1 MANLQHMMQFDEAT
15 DDSVSGASSASED
28 EEEDDV
34 MSAEVEDDDD
44 DDDEDDTAEVSSS
57 NLPEKHEEVPEVPRI
72 QPPKMRIKLSL
83 RLGRDKSPP
92 PPVKEEEE
100 EHVQATVV
108 QSSDEDAEEEEV
120 VRAEPMSPTVESKET
135 SKAGKKRKSDTTH
148 TNENKRTTDTKASK
162 KTKKSSANSP
172 QPKSESKNQ
181 NSHPSSTNSRPVRFP
196 SISSPGLFMNSPP
209 GISSSTLLQ
218 EEQQSTKKSQ
228 NRSSNSASSSN
239 TTSFNG
245 YVTPSSVF
253 DFTMASAGYSV
264 SSRTDYPHRGSSI
277 KRTVGDMFD
286 SDVNFTLHFPNLIP
300 KKLLKSCKKVNKKAS
315 AEKSDQT
322 NDIKDSMIKKPE
334 TDTEMNTQSDE
345 HTLPSI
351 FIRALENTLSKS
363 NPEKTKQEESGTKT
377 TSRKKPIPS
386 FRDMIPISLTIPLP
400 DSYIEKRLK
409 YFDLVEAREKAIV
422 SSQKASDALQDA
434 RESYNDAKEEWEK
447 KMASYQEKRKKT
459 QKQKPPDDSD
469 SEAEFEGKN
478 TKKNDDA
485 PPMPTPPPM
494 PDPVPVPLIPDP
506 PSPPALI
513 YSPDN
518 NTFEIKKENEN
529 YDDKNKTT
537 KSITDL
543 ICIPEEKKHLVQHL
557 DPNCFHYIDGRY
569 YGLSSNNVA
578 DPQFVGPNA
587 PGIAGLNFSGGTG
600 LATSYVGNSTSGGS
614 SSFNSLHNNSSASG
628 SAGGSSGGTGLSSAK
643 KPSGSQSGAS
653 GTSKGSGGSDKGST
667 SKKNNGPTPTATS
680 LELKRIMEKGGELAE
695 EMRNYIIRAAV
706 YHSKTGGNSGS
717 FVGCNGETYPDVS
730 KAFSLHG
737 NLRPC
742 NRCKSN
748 KQGAYHCRLRRKHKE
763 PDYDGGESASIL
775 TPFFEIPLENLI
787 IAARPGRSK

>member
-15 DDSVSGASSASED
+15 DDSVSAASSASED

-34 MSAEVEDDDD
+34 MSAEVEDDEDEN
-44 DDDEDDTAEVSSS
+44 DEDDTAEGSSS
-57 NLPEKHEEVPEVPRI
+57 NLQEKHEEIPEVPRN

-120 VRAEPMSPTVESKET
+120 VRAEPISPTVESKEMP
-135 SKAGKKRKSDTTH
+135 KVEKKRKSDTTK
-148 TNENKRTTDTKASK
+148 TNESKRTTDTKASK
-162 KTKKSSANSP
+162 KTKKSSDNSP
-172 QPKSESKNQ
+172 QPKSESKNHS
-181 NSHPSSTNSRPVRFP
+181 SHSASTNSRPVRFP
-196 SISSPGLFMNSPP
+196 SISSPGLFMISPP

-218 EEQQSTKKSQ
+218 QEKETTQKSQ
-228 NRSSNSASSSN
+228 NRSSNSTSSN
-239 TTSFNG
+239 NNTSFNG

-264 SSRTDYPHRGSSI
+264 SSRTDNPHRGSSM

-286 SDVNFTLHFPNLIP
+286 SDVNFTSHFPNLIP

-322 NDIKDSMIKKPE
+322 NDIKDSISKKPDTNTE
-334 TDTEMNTQSDE
+334 TSTQSDE

-351 FIRALENTLSKS
+351 FNRVLETSLSKS
-363 NPEKTKQEESGTKT
+363 NSDEIKREESANKITAMKKT
-377 TSRKKPIPS
+377 IPS

-400 DSYIEKRLK
+400 DNYVEKRLK
-409 YFDLVEAREKAIV
+409 YFDLVDAREKAIV
-422 SSQKASDALQDA
+422 SSQKASDAVQDA

-447 KMASYQEKRKKT
+447 KMASYQEKRKKI
-459 QKQKPPDDSD
+459 QKHKPPNASD
-469 SEAEFEGKN
+469 SEAEFEGEN
-478 TKKNDDA
+478 KKKDNDA
-485 PPMPTPPPM
+485 PPMPTPPHIPE
-494 PDPVPVPLIPDP
+494 PVFVPPIPDP
-506 PSPPALI
+506 PSPPSLI

-518 NTFEIKKENEN
+518 NTFEVKKENEN
-529 YDDKNKTT
+529 YDDKKKTT
-537 KSITDL
+537 KSITDS

-557 DPNCFHYIDGRY
+557 DPNCFHYVDGRY
-569 YGLSSNNVA
+569 FGLSSNNVA

-600 LATSYVGNSTSGGS
+600 LATSYVGNSTSGGNS
-614 SSFNSLHNNSSASG
+614 SLQNNSSITG
-628 SAGGSSGGTGLSSAK
+628 SAGASSSATGQSSAK
-643 KPSGSQSGAS
+643 KSSGSQSGAS
-653 GTSKGSGGSDKGST
+653 GSGKGSGGSDKGGT
-667 SKKNNGPTPTATS
+667 SKKNTGPTPTATS
-680 LELKRIMEKGGELAE
+680 LELKRIMEKGGDLAE

-787 IAARPGRSK
+787 IASRPGRSK